1 MSASGKEKLIVHAVG
16 AEWAW
21 RLVDRAGHVVQRGQC
36 PPDNPQWPS
45 GRPLT
50 VLVDATACIGLKVD
64 LPEMSAARLQ
74 KALRWA
80 AEEYLAG
87 SAEDQHVVAGPR
99 DSDGRLCCVV
109 IDNSIMTE
117 LNDQF
122 AGMALEVM
130 LPDALCL
137 PWQPGQA
144 DLTLAGERVLARWG
158 DWDFGSFEPELVADM
173 LLDVAGDD
181 VGRVWHGEDVPE
193 HLDRDQLRFAGAGG
207 VEALLDRAIQPPVNL
222 LIGFWAP
229 SSAHTAR
236 SYWQWAAGLAA
247 AALVLVLA
255 STAIENYQLKRQS
268 QQLQVAI
275 DQRFNEVF
283 PGISPVGRHRQL
295 AERELTR
302 LRFGEAAGL
311 LELLHRAAP
320 VIDAQAGL
328 VLDGLNYR
336 AGELELSVRAPEG
349 ADLEQFEQRLRA
361 LDLQAEVRS
370 ISMQDDGAS
379 GRIRIVGGGR

>member
-1 MSASGKEKLIVHAVG
+1 MASGKEKLIVHAVG
-16 AEWAW
+16 PLWAW
-21 RLVDRAGHVVQRGQC
+21 RLVDRGGHVIQRGQC
-36 PPDNPQWPS
+36 PPDDPHWPQ

-64 LPEMSAARLQ
+64 LPEMSGARLQ

-109 IDNSIMTE
+109 IDNSLMAE
-117 LNDQF
+117 LHERF
-122 AGMALEVM
+122 ADMALEVM
-130 LPDALCL
+130 TPDALCL
-137 PWQPGQA
+137 PWQAGQV
-144 DLTLAGERVLARWG
+144 DLTLAGDRVLARWG
-158 DWDFGSFEPELVADM
+158 EWEFGSFEPELVAD
-173 LLDVAGDD
+173 LLPDVIGEDA
-181 VGRVWHGEDVPE
+181 RRIWHGDAMVEG
-193 HLDRDQLRFAGAGG
+193 LDRDQFRTTATGG
-207 VEALLDRAIQPPVNL
+207 IEALVDRAVRSPVNL
-222 LIGFWAP
+222 LTDTWSP
-229 SSAHTAR
+229 SSAHAAR
-236 SYWQWAAGLAA
+236 SWWRWAGGLAV
-247 AALVLVLA
+247 AALVLVVA
-255 STAIENYQLKRQS
+255 SMAIENHQLKRQS
-268 QQLQVAI
+268 QQLQTAI
-275 DQRFNEVF
+275 DQRFNEIF
-283 PGISPVGRHRQL
+283 PGISPVGRHRAL

-311 LELLHRAAP
+311 LELLNRAAP
-320 VIDAQAGL
+320 VIDGQSGL

-370 ISMQDDGAS
+370 ISMQADGAS
-379 GRIRIVGGGR
+379 GRVRIVGGGG